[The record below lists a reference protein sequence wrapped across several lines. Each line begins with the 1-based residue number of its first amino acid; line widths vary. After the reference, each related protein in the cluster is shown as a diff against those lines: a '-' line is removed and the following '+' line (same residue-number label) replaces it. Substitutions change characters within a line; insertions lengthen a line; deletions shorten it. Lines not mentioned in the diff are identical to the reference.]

1 MILQQCD
8 CLCLL
13 YLQNISKIFHAKW
26 KYFMSSGVVV
36 FNNLDLS
43 LNMLCGRSSV
53 MLVAFIEIK
62 KHGAAKA
69 K

>member
-1 MILQQCD
+1 
-8 CLCLL
+8 
-13 YLQNISKIFHAKW
+13 
-26 KYFMSSGVVV
+26 MSSGVVV

>member
-13 YLQNISKIFHAKW
+13 YLQNISKIFHVKW

-43 LNMLCGRSSV
+43 LNMLCGLWTFVRNVSG
-53 MLVAFIEIK
+53 IYRN
-62 KHGAAKA
+62 
-69 K
+69 